1 MLKKK
6 LSKKPTINLHILKI
20 NSRFVKIN
28 NSSKN
33 FDKMDYMKFPCFMNT
48 ASRYRSI
55 VMQLKNII
63 FKNDPTLT
71 NSEAMKQAWRVAK
84 FLVKMYAE
92 PQMMQF
98 AYVKITGEIREAT
111 GTRND
116 RIIPP
121 NRHNPQNPNTINLQ
135 LIPYFDSEKN
145 GWRNFKPHSLIES

>member
-1 MLKKK
+1 
-6 LSKKPTINLHILKI
+6 
-20 NSRFVKIN
+20 
-28 NSSKN
+28 
-33 FDKMDYMKFPCFMNT
+33 MDYSIHPAFMNT
-48 ASRYRSI
+48 SSRYRSI
-55 VMQLKNII
+55 VMQLKNEIL
-63 FKNDPTLT
+63 KNDLTLT
-71 NSEAMKQAWRVAK
+71 NSDAMKQAWRVAK

-145 GWRNFKPHSLIES
+145 GWRNFKPHLLIES